1 MKYFKMAYNLIV
13 SRFIFTLIIIF
24 EVAALLILSNTIIG
38 VYNGKNM
45 LYKPY
50 KDIFEIMPELQ

>member
-13 SRFIFTLIIIF
+13 SRFIFTLIIIL

-45 LYKPY
+45 MYKP
-50 KDIFEIMPELQ
+50 